1 MYVFLHTES
10 QQSVSISEAIDLGRF
25 ATKECSPFLIP
36 SSFVKHHLKTR
47 VQSLSEKKEN
57 IFQLELRMGVRHD
70 HVGTVNPLTMDLD
83 DTTRQINKLNADLEW
98 TMYSCRWV
106 GQLLNFMDSVAC
118 RYATQAEVN
127 NVPAGEVADV
137 QRAMQD
143 SHAFL
148 RSWNRGI
155 IDRAG
160 YLTKRLQA
168 LSQSVS
174 SILAMAVPET
184 EVVQVYSNIAQRDSA
199 NSIRIAETGARL
211 AATSHQVAIATSRDS
226 AVMRVITAVTV
237 VFLPATFT
245 AVCTWTHPDCIQ
257 LTVTDFLQYNIFQFW
272 RRR

>member
-1 MYVFLHTES
+1 MYVLLHTGS
-10 QQSVSISEAIDLGRF
+10 YGSFSISEAINLGRF
-25 ATKECSPFLIP
+25 TTKECSPFLIP
-36 SSFVKHHLKTR
+36 SSFVKHHLETR
-47 VQSLSEKKEN
+47 VQSLSAMKEN

-70 HVGTVNPLTMDLD
+70 HVGTANPLTMDLD

-98 TMYSCRWV
+98 TMYSCKWV
-106 GQLLNFMDSVAC
+106 EQLLNFMDSVAR

-127 NVPAGEVADV
+127 NVSAGEVADV

-155 IDRAG
+155 IDRAD

-174 SILAMAVPET
+174 FTFSLPVPKT

-199 NSIRIAETGARL
+199 NSISIAETGTRL

-245 AVCTWTHPDCIQ
+245 AASIPRYT
-257 LTVTDFLQYNIFQFW
+257 LTASN
-272 RRR
+272 